1 MTESAI
7 SVAATGLA
15 GRYALALFELAKQ
28 ENDLDATAASFG
40 AIRAAMAQSEDFRLL
55 VDSRQFARD
64 AMRKAVEA
72 VASELALPPL
82 TAKFLGTLA
91 ENGRLHELPAIMRQ
105 FDTMLSTYRGVR
117 RAEVISAQPLSDA
130 QTAELTAKLKARTG
144 SEIEA
149 DLKVDPEL
157 LGGLIVRIGS
167 EQIDSSVRTRLH
179 RLGQQMKG

>member
-28 ENDLDATAASFG
+28 DNALDATAASFV
-40 AIRAAMAQSEDFRLL
+40 AIRDAMAQSEDFRLL
-55 VDSRQFARD
+55 VDSRQFSRD
-64 AMRKAVEA
+64 AMRRAVEA

-82 TAKFLGTLA
+82 TTKFLGTLA

-117 RAEVISAQPLSDA
+117 RAEVISAQPLTDA
-130 QTAELTAKLKARTG
+130 QTADLKAKLKARTG

-167 EQIDSSVRTRLH
+167 EQIDSSVRTRLD